1 MCSFKN
7 DFLIARV
14 IQGRKDFPATVFK
27 CFSFVQGVKTVRIA
41 QIQSGAHPGRW
52 ITASTGHFPS
62 MQPESSQAP
71 LCPPPLQVRCPSHH
85 DATLLCWAREH
96 LPEGDFTT
104 PITLTT
110 AQTKPCHL
118 NHKQQCSRTRER
130 SPAGVTEQ
138 EGEKEMGGG
147 CCERGPWP
155 QTIKIQSSELWLG
168 KHTETAQQEGRAGT
182 QRTGF
187 EPSTTAY
194 WGLHTGKVT
203 LLHPVSLFEGWNNN
217 RTLLVR
223 LL

>member
-1 MCSFKN
+1 
-7 DFLIARV
+7 
-14 IQGRKDFPATVFK
+14 
-27 CFSFVQGVKTVRIA
+27 
-41 QIQSGAHPGRW
+41 
-52 ITASTGHFPS
+52 

-147 CCERGPWP
+147 AVREGHGHRQLKYSHPSCDLGNTRRQRSKREEQGL
-155 QTIKIQSSELWLG
+155 KELGLSPALPLTGDSTLG
-168 KHTETAQQEGRAGT
+168 KSPSCILFPYLKDGITTGPYSWGCCKTLSLDVKHEARSTQLELADSCIMKLSFYGRFAFPG
-182 QRTGF
+182 
-187 EPSTTAY
+187 
-194 WGLHTGKVT
+194 H
-203 LLHPVSLFEGWNNN
+203 
-217 RTLLVR
+217 
-223 LL
+223 